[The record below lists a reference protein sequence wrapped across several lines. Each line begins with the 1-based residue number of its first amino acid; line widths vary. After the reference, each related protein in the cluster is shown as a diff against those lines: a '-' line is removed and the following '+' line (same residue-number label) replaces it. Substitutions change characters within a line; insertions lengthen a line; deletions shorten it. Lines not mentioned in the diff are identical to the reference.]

1 MILIDLQKAFDT
13 TDHQILPK
21 KIKYLE
27 KKVTWFKS
35 YLCQGKLKI
44 SIKTSYASPSNLLC
58 TIPQGSVLVPL
69 LFLLYIND
77 FPQAIISDALFYTG
91 GTFWFSNIKL

>member
-27 KKVTWFKS
+27 KKLHGLNPISVK
-35 YLCQGKLKI
+35 GNLK
-44 SIKTSYASPSNLLC
+44 
-58 TIPQGSVLVPL
+58 
-69 LFLLYIND
+69 
-77 FPQAIISDALFYTG
+77 
-91 GTFWFSNIKL
+91 